1 MNKLRGTFKSASD
14 ELKSYP
20 RGYFLVSTPI
30 IGLSVAFSGVI
41 SLPLVDSILLTGP
54 FTFMKL
60 KLQKVEKSFPPVGFC
75 FFQISSTALTRT
87 NMAVIPAI
95 PPPATPPTIA
105 PTFDG
110 EDGEEE
116 FVVGDGGGVAGFGG
130 VVLVGVDGGL
140 VGADIGGTGGAE
152 VGDTTGVG
160 VAGGDALGVVGGDA
174 LGVAGG
180 DALVVEGSYMLTANR
195 MP

>member
-1 MNKLRGTFKSASD
+1 M
-14 ELKSYP
+14 
-20 RGYFLVSTPI
+20 
-30 IGLSVAFSGVI
+30 
-41 SLPLVDSILLTGP
+41 DSILSTGP
-54 FTFMKL
+54 FTFMQL
-60 KLQKVEKSFPPVGFC
+60 KLQQLEKSLPPVGFC
-75 FFQISSTALTRT
+75 FFKISSTALTRT

-95 PPPATPPTIA
+95 LPPATPPTIA

-130 VVLVGVDGGL
+130 VVLVGDGGM

-152 VGDTTGVG
+152 VGDTTGAG
-160 VAGGDALGVVGGDA
+160 VAGGDALGV
-174 LGVAGG
+174 AGA
-180 DALVVEGSYMLTANR
+180 DALVVAEGSYMLAANR